1 MIPFRL
7 IFSALAFILVA
18 GCSTAPVTRS
28 AMGTM
33 PISSEQ
39 LLFESIEVVGEELH
53 VSGMLF
59 SPLNTVNK
67 VKVSRFG
74 RTAKVKMTQAMLREG
89 GSRRFSVSV
98 PIPSKVDQVVVGDD
112 TRKIWS
118 RAEGILIDT
127 SDTSAQADR
136 ATADLERRVQ
146 GVMRAFD

>member
-1 MIPFRL
+1 MTPIRFVTSVL
-7 IFSALAFILVA
+7 ALLLVT
-18 GCSTAPVTRS
+18 GCSTSPVTRS

-39 LLFESIEVVGEELH
+39 LLFESIELAGEELQ

-59 SPLNTVNK
+59 SPLNTVNR
-67 VKVSRFG
+67 VKVSRSG
-74 RTAKVKMTQAMLREG
+74 KTMKVKMTQALLRDD
-89 GSRRFSVSV
+89 GSRRFSVSI
-98 PIPSKVDQVVVGDD
+98 PISPEVDQVVIGDD
-112 TRKIWS
+112 ARVMWT

-127 SDTSAQADR
+127 SDTSAQTDR